1 MLAQTPTPSP
11 EPPPPED
18 DFQDRGIDE
27 KADWK
32 RRSSLGKNMWGR
44 TWDKVENWLKKEAE
58 TKLPTSETNVFDER
72 EGVAINHNSDR
83 KIALGQPR
91 IQTTFQ
97 RQDSERR
104 DRLLPYEPDFKEKR
118 AQSAD
123 RRAINSYFSS
133 LTPVQS
139 QTLPSQS
146 APDVSTT
153 DSFYSVPELLDTQD
167 EANYASSISDKAP
180 SISLH
185 SLHEDEDEKILLQSE
200 LEAKWIVNLSMFFK
214 DHSARE
220 KFFVTYALAPN
231 NWKRLSVSCD
241 YRNPEPDS
249 LEAELRDLLFQR
261 EKSARLYEAIRESLP
276 DIQYYSTVTN
286 LKIKTI
292 DGRLHIHCS
301 EDLNEIIKFPHLSML
316 AHIPQP
322 YYKESELEFGS
333 HISGFVYKVNV
344 DGTTFIKK
352 EIPGPDSVDEFIY
365 EVNALANLQ
374 GSQNVIQFQGLVV
387 DDDQQFV
394 KGLLVSYA
402 SQGALVEMVYDSHFS
417 NQPIPWSRRENWARQ
432 IIIGLA
438 EIHEAGF
445 VQGDFTLS
453 NIVLHEDDR
462 IALIDINRRGC
473 PMGWEPPE
481 LLPMIHSGQRISM
494 FIGVKTDLYQ
504 LGMVLWAI
512 AMMQD
517 EPDREP
523 RPLREINNPDVP
535 QYFHDIVDICLQND
549 PRRRLGARYL
559 LQRFPSAL
567 AGGISDLYLDGVT
580 CADGTAPSE
589 TYFNSKDSGI
599 AQDETRTPSPMKF
612 TDEDETLP
620 VLNSF
625 STFASFDSGQTK
637 KNSDSS
643 TVDETVVTPPR
654 SPTSESG
661 MMTPRPSDFKPTEL
675 SMDGILQ
682 LNVIPDA
689 KIEVEESKNM

>member
-1 MLAQTPTPSP
+1 MLAQPPSP
-11 EPPPPED
+11 ELPPAQD
-18 DFQDRGIDE
+18 GFQDHSIDE
-27 KADWK
+27 KKDWG
-32 RRSSLGKNMWGR
+32 RRSSIGKNMWGR

-58 TKLPTSETNVFDER
+58 TALPASETNVCDER
-72 EGVAINHNSDR
+72 EQAMLNKNPDAKTLI
-83 KIALGQPR
+83 GQPR
-91 IQTTFQ
+91 IQTFQ

-104 DRLLPYEPDFKEKR
+104 DRLLPYEPDIKEKR

-133 LTPVQS
+133 LTPVHS
-139 QTLPSQS
+139 QPLPSQS

-153 DSFYSVPELLDTQD
+153 DSFYSVPELLNTQN
-167 EANYASSISDKAP
+167 EATYASSISERAP
-180 SISLH
+180 SISGH
-185 SLHEDEDEKILLQSE
+185 SLADEEDKLQVQAE

-231 NWKRLSVSCD
+231 NWKRVTVSCD
-241 YRNPEPDS
+241 YRNTEPDS
-249 LEAELRDLLFQR
+249 LEAELKDLHFQR
-261 EKSARLYEAIRESLP
+261 EKSSRLYEAIRESLP
-276 DIQYYSTVTN
+276 DIQYYPTVTN

-301 EDLNEIIKFPHLSML
+301 EDLNEIIKYPHLSML
-316 AHIPQP
+316 SHISQP

-333 HISGFVYKVNV
+333 HVSGFVYKVNV
-344 DGTTFIKK
+344 NGTTFIKK

-365 EVNALANLQ
+365 EANALASLK

-387 DDDQQFV
+387 DDNEQFV
-394 KGLLVSYA
+394 KGLLINYA
-402 SQGALVEMVYDSHFS
+402 PRGALVEIVYDSHFS
-417 NQPIPWSRRENWARQ
+417 NTPIPWSRRENWARQ

-453 NIVLHEDDR
+453 NIVLHDDDR
-462 IALIDINRRGC
+462 VSLIDINRRGC

-481 LLPMIHSGQRISM
+481 LLPMIQSGQRISM

-523 RPLREINNPDVP
+523 RPLREINNPEVP

-549 PRRRLGARYL
+549 PRRRLAARYL
-559 LQRFPSAL
+559 LQRFPSDL
-567 AGGISDLYLDGVT
+567 AGGISELYLDGVT

-589 TYFNSKDSGI
+589 AYFNSKDSGI

-612 TDEDETLP
+612 ADEDESLP
-620 VLNSF
+620 TFNSF
-625 STFASFDSGQTK
+625 TTFASFDSNQTK

-643 TVDETVVTPPR
+643 TIADVIATPPH

-661 MMTPRPSDFKPTEL
+661 MMTPRPFDVKTEQL
-675 SMDGILQ
+675 SMDSVLQ
-682 LNVIPDA
+682 PNVIPDVKPDA
-689 KIEVEESKNM
+689 EKSDI